1 MIAEIVSA
9 TAWVLSIAI
18 LCRALM
24 SWFPNLNPRNPL
36 VEFVVTVTEPIL
48 APLRAIIPRMGMM
61 DITPII
67 AILLLQFIAQA
78 VIRA

>member
-1 MIAEIVSA
+1 
-9 TAWVLSIAI
+9 
-18 LCRALM
+18 M
-24 SWFPNLNPRNPL
+24 SRFPNLNPRNPL

-78 VIRA
+78 VVRT

>member
-1 MIAEIVSA
+1 
-9 TAWVLSIAI
+9 
-18 LCRALM
+18 M